1 MKRLV
6 VLLTVLFVSVL
17 LSSCSGGGSLT
28 APDYSMDK
36 WIDPAI
42 QGKERDIIREEMK
55 NVLPEHRKNFVF
67 VDLNENVFVNRPEL
81 RNAVEFLRS
90 TKQPGVYINTAGR
103 KETFPLPAPKP
114 EASAH
119 ERFDPQYTKADNY
132 KGCPANRGPY
142 RRMMTKEGCPA
153 GGNCNGY
160 TYGFMKAKVNV
171 EGASTSTINVRDNE
185 TAYVTFNMWGIRTNE
200 EPTNYPVVDGNLQY
214 SMKNKDWALSLSYYS
229 FATGRREALPANKMR
244 VQDRFAPNQ
253 VITTSLYIAADNRIA
268 MNGQGRMANRAG
280 SDSITIELAV
290 RAGFPR
296 AGRPANGS
304 GINMGHNIAI
314 AQSNTSDYTRNGSYF
329 KGTAILTTDLG
340 YMRGAPG
347 SSTATTHALNDK
359 DRAVICLRPPDVFVP
374 SRVTPGG
381 VDINL

>member
-6 VLLTVLFVSVL
+6 VLLTVLLVPVL
-17 LSSCSGGGSLT
+17 LSSCSSRSSSADQLQ
-28 APDYSMDK
+28 SMDA
-36 WIDPAI
+36 WIDSAI
-42 QGKERDIIREEMK
+42 QGKERDIIRDEIK
-55 NVLPEHRKNFVF
+55 NVLPEHRKNFIF
-67 VDLNENVFVNRPEL
+67 VDANENVFVNRPEL
-81 RNAVEFLRS
+81 RDAVEFLRP
-90 TKQPGVYINTAGR
+90 TKQPGIYINSVGQ
-103 KETFPLPAPKP
+103 EEVFPLPAPKP
-114 EASAH
+114 EFSSH
-119 ERFDPQYTKADNY
+119 EGLDPQYTKADNY

-160 TYGFMKAKVNV
+160 TYGFMRAKVNV
-171 EGASTSTINVRDNE
+171 EGSSNSTINLRSTE

-214 SMKNKDWALSLSYYS
+214 SMTNRDWALALSYYS
-229 FATGRREALPANKMR
+229 YATGRREALEGNKMR
-244 VQDRFAPNQ
+244 VVDRFAPNQ

-314 AQSNTSDYTRNGSYF
+314 AQGTGDFTRNGSYF
-329 KGTAILTTDLG
+329 KGTAIQTTNLG
-340 YMRGAPG
+340 YMTGTSG
-347 SSTATTHALNDK
+347 SSSARYHALGDK
-359 DRAVICLRPPDVFVP
+359 DRAIICLRPPDVFVP